1 VADYDQILEQDL
13 DCVSTYMDAME
24 KECEERHELPQTSG
38 VESHEIFDA
47 TNPSHKGRDKRLLH
61 SGERRTRKPKQTR
74 TAKQVQFHITTY
86 PSPLPHITTSPL
98 LHLHSLTLTGNLENS
113 PS

>member
-1 VADYDQILEQDL
+1 MSYPRPAA
-13 DCVSTYMDAME
+13 S
-24 KECEERHELPQTSG
+24 R
-38 VESHEIFDA
+38 A
-47 TNPSHKGRDKRLLH
+47 TRFSMRPIPHTKDETNGCFIRANDVHAS
-61 SGERRTRKPKQTR
+61 KPKQTR